1 MTRIPISP
9 TTMMATHIIRENFLT
24 RGNIFVI
31 ALSFILILLV
41 PVSHAYHAGGGSQTH
56 TMKGPIAID
65 NLDQISAGNSLQL
78 IYIDAAN
85 CPYCKIFN
93 AEVLPK
99 FKENK
104 LASKIYFTI
113 INVDDFRDPGIAW
126 AWPNYL
132 KWVPIKAD
140 LKSCGPQFI
149 ALMGRMILGTYCHNN
164 NFGKA
169 LSLLNSLENCPIPK
183 LRSSS
188 ASVSSADQSK
198 IPQKCFVNLSEEK
211 VKQIRMNYKNK

>member
-1 MTRIPISP
+1 MVRIPISP
-9 TTMMATHIIRENFLT
+9 TTMMATHIIREKFLT

-31 ALSFILILLV
+31 ALGFILILLV
-41 PVSHAYHAGGGSQTH
+41 LAGCQTSSP

-65 NLDQISAGNSLQL
+65 NPDQILAGSSLQL

-85 CPYCKIFN
+85 CPHCEIFN
-93 AEVLPK
+93 AEVLPN
-99 FKENK
+99 FKENS

-132 KWVPIKAD
+132 KWIPIKAD

-169 LSLLNSLENCPIPK
+169 LSLLNSLENCPIPN
-183 LRSSS
+183 LRSSYS
-188 ASVSSADQSK
+188 GVSLADQFK
-198 IPQKCFVNLSEEK
+198 IPQECFVNLSEEK
-211 VKQIRMNYKNK
+211 IKQIRMNYKNK